1 MADTKVVVIYP
12 YPTDPDAFEK
22 AYVNDHVP
30 LAKEKIKGMTKFVAT
45 RIVGTPDGRKSP
57 FYRIAELHFP
67 SIEALKESLSS
78 PGAGQAVAHAVSIS
92 TGGPPIVLVAEEET
106 LNF

>member
-22 AYVNDHVP
+22 AYVNEHVP
-30 LAKEKIKGMTKFVAT
+30 MAKEKIKGITKFVAT
-45 RIVGTPDGRKSP
+45 RVVGTPDGQKPP

-67 SIEALKESLSS
+67 SIEALKESVSS
-78 PGAGQAVAHAVSIS
+78 AGAQEAVGHAISIS
-92 TGGPPIVLVAEEET
+92 TGGSPIILVAEEET
-106 LNF
+106 MTF